1 MTLTVNM
8 IFAGQVQ
15 MFHVWYILPEVLN
28 PYHEIPVNHFHKN
41 TVKSDENSVNL
52 QSSMQFLPTRLPIIL
67 LQRVEEEYPAYREIM
82 VSAMCLCAD
91 NRII

>member
-8 IFAGQVQ
+8 IFAGQVK
-15 MFHVWYILPEVLN
+15 MFHVWYILSEVLN
-28 PYHEIPVNHFHKN
+28 AYPEIPVSHFHKN
-41 TVKSDENSVNL
+41 TVMSDENSVNL

-67 LQRVEEEYPAYREIM
+67 LQRVEEEYPAYRENM

-91 NRII
+91 KRIV